1 MKGIKDNSFDFRLR
15 NSMKVGAP
23 YRDKEGLLRNQIFQ
37 WMVVV
42 VVLQGD
48 HKGQFQKGTK
58 VTKPQ
63 SMEVL
68 QRPKSFTFYPPDAVY
83 PQYATDIP
91 DMGGLPFLLG
101 KQISQ
106 TVLYTSMKNIA
117 SFQFSS
123 VIFQDI
129 L

>member
-1 MKGIKDNSFDFRLR
+1 MDGGCGGFAGTSQRSVPK
-15 NSMKVGAP
+15 
-23 YRDKEGLLRNQIFQ
+23 RDKSHQAPIYG
-37 WMVVV
+37 
-42 VVLQGD
+42 
-48 HKGQFQKGTK
+48 
-58 VTKPQ
+58 
-63 SMEVL
+63 SAMEK
-68 QRPKSFTFYPPDAVY
+68 PKSYTFYPPDAVY
-83 PQYATDIP
+83 QQYATDIP

-106 TVLYTSMKNIA
+106 TVLYTSMKNTA